1 MDIFTEFIHPNKKA
15 TPEKYNCHGFAK
27 STFLWSLSYIWN
39 VIAVKLVS
47 VTEIIEV

>member
-27 STFLWSLSYIWN
+27 KYIFMKPKLLWIFETS
-39 VIAVKLVS
+39 
-47 VTEIIEV
+47 